1 MSMDIAM
8 SLVAGVP
15 SKGGERGGKGAD
27 AEASGFGEMLAD
39 KTGRVDKRMPKDAR
53 SADAEDAPTAH
64 WRIGGY
70 DARLAMAMPRID
82 RLAAQ
87 EDVPPPAEPGT
98 MDEAE
103 IDADTALAV
112 VPSTDAETAV
122 NAAKSGDAAIAA
134 TAQTQ
139 RQKGD
144 RERPAEPAL
153 AVGGASDA
161 GDGEAEDVNRPAI
174 GSGRDASSATK
185 PDGAPTPRQDASAA
199 SQTPTRQAGVA
210 NSAAGGQATPP
221 PVQTGDAAPEAQQR
235 PAAATAHS
243 DAARA
248 PDAKPQPSSQQTAD
262 AAQPRVNVLGFTSS
276 VAPAAPNPAQLSPT
290 AAGLVA
296 TMEAEPA
303 WRAAAA
309 EAAAAT
315 GSRSQAQTT
324 VSTLRIQLNP
334 AELGMV
340 TARLTATGAQL
351 EIEIRVESND
361 ARQRLANDS
370 DAILKALRA
379 VGYDVDKVTI
389 QQASQT
395 GGAPAQQGSSS
406 GRDAFLQGQQQAG
419 ENARGRNGQGSED
432 GERAGGGNGGNAGAE
447 RAGGGVYI

>member
-53 SADAEDAPTAH
+53 SADAEDAPTQ

-87 EDVPPPAEPGT
+87 EDVPPPAEPGM

-112 VPSTDAETAV
+112 VPSTDAEAAV

-144 RERPAEPAL
+144 RERPAEPTL

-161 GDGEAEDVNRPAI
+161 GDGEAEDVNRPAT

-185 PDGAPTPRQDASAA
+185 PDGAPTPRQDAATA
-199 SQTPTRQAGVA
+199 SQAQVRQAGVT

-221 PVQTGDAAPEAQQR
+221 PVQTGDAAAEQQR
-235 PAAATAHS
+235 PVTTTAQS
-243 DAARA
+243 DATRA
-248 PDAKPQPSSQQTAD
+248 SDVRPQPSSQQAAD
-262 AAQPRVNVLGFTSS
+262 TAQPRVNVLGFTSS

-389 QQASQT
+389 QQASHT
-395 GGAPAQQGSSS
+395 GGAPAQQGSGG

-432 GERAGGGNGGNAGAE
+432 SERAGGNGGNAGAE
-447 RAGGGVYI
+447 RSGGGVYI